1 MYRLESLSLLALS
14 RKDTVSYLRLKNR
27 SDLIAD
33 SLSSNS
39 QKLDILHAEADYDN
53 VLKIQH
59 QTSYHKTISSYR
71 WLIALGIAVL
81 IALAC
86 LYYRRGHRY
95 DRLISELKEENENQL
110 IDLETL
116 QKNVNELKINDIE
129 LKEFISS
136 HIDMMCRVL
145 EECYHTPQG
154 RLSKEIRKIVKY
166 QDEKSGIWNKL
177 YQYLD
182 LQYNNIMSDT
192 MKRFPQLTEKELL
205 MIALTCMGYS
215 CAQIAIVLDY
225 SNSAGIS
232 TIRKRIAEKMGLDC
246 LLGEYID
253 QYKTSH

>member
-1 MYRLESLSLLALS
+1 MYCCVCFVLLI
-14 RKDTVSYLRLKNR
+14 VCY
-27 SDLIAD
+27 
-33 SLSSNS
+33 
-39 QKLDILHAEADYDN
+39 
-53 VLKIQH
+53 

-71 WLIALGIAVL
+71 WLIALGFAVL

-116 QKNVNELKINDIE
+116 QKNVNELKIKDIE

-192 MKRFPQLTEKELL
+192 MKRFPQLSEKELL